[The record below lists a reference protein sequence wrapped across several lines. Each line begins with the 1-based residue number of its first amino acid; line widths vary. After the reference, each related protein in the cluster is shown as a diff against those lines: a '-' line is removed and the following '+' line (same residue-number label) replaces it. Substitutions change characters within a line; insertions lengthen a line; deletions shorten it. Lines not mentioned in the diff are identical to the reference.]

1 MFLWIIWII
10 RIRAKRGPDR
20 HLSNWN
26 LSNWDC
32 GIVKRRN
39 LLLATAGLST
49 AALARRSDAETLPLK
64 MPPKKRPDLFSK
76 PTEQTVELDQGLSGY
91 YVTPVGKGPF
101 PAVLVIM
108 EAFGLNDYIKSICN
122 RLAQAGYAALAP
134 DFYHGDLFPYTEVPK
149 AIAKLKTVK
158 DDVAMAELGKGIE
171 FLAKRSEVVPGGVG
185 VIGFCMGGRFTFLA
199 NAAHAAQVK
208 AAVAFYGGGIAAMPD
223 GLGRAN
229 LLDQVGK
236 MSAPLMLMYGAEDK
250 GIAPEEHGRIAAALS
265 GAKLQYALN
274 VFPKA
279 GHGFFSD
286 RRDSY
291 QAAPAAEAW
300 ALTLSFFERHLKPPQ
315 RAPLPKST

>member
-1 MFLWIIWII
+1 
-10 RIRAKRGPDR
+10 
-20 HLSNWN
+20 
-26 LSNWDC
+26 
-32 GIVKRRN
+32 V
-39 LLLATAGLST
+39 
-49 AALARRSDAETLPLK
+49 
-64 MPPKKRPDLFSK
+64 
-76 PTEQTVELDQGLSGY
+76 
-91 YVTPVGKGPF
+91 
-101 PAVLVIM
+101 
-108 EAFGLNDYIKSICN
+108 
-122 RLAQAGYAALAP
+122 GYAALAP

-158 DDVAMAELGKGIE
+158 DDVAMAELGKGLA

-199 NAAHAAQVK
+199 NAAHAGQVR

-236 MSAPLMLMYGAEDK
+236 MSSPIMLMYGAEDK
-250 GIAPEEHGRIAAALS
+250 GIAPEEHARIAAALS
-265 GAKLQYALN
+265 GAQLQYSLN

-291 QAAPAAEAW
+291 QPAPAAEAW
-300 ALTLSFFERHLKPPQ
+300 AMTLSFFERHLKPAQ
-315 RAPLPKST
+315 RLPLPKST